1 MATLSEIA
9 EVLEFLAG
17 RNTFHSKIII
27 GIATLFGVSGVIL
40 LSRAFSTQGPQLVVM
55 LVGGGLLIVTILF
68 LYEQIQNLR
77 KQNLVMEMVVAVI
90 SRIQDKATTERISE
104 LAGQISELAGR
115 SDTGN
120 GALEE
125 ILEFVHRLDRSQGR
139 SLRATAVGL
148 LVAAGIAAVTAGASY
163 FERKKNTA
171 VEAVLSQE
179 PEQVARD
186 LERVSGLMLQA
197 KLETQPAKKQPDP
210 PEKQTFQ
217 TVVQAE
223 RPNSGDALAKQ
234 ETSANG
240 DKHVALQKQIS
251 ALQQELSVARL
262 QLKEERKK
270 VDVLEEE
277 TGGYRKD
284 AGELERRIQGLE
296 KTLAEHDYV
305 RLVNEALAYTYRK
318 GPGDAE
324 GAEAA
329 YRKAI
334 GIAHAKGIRDPVVHN
349 AYAAFLQEQG
359 RFKEAEKFYK
369 MALDI
374 NPRYAPALINL
385 GGLYELTGETEKA
398 LEKYKAADEA
408 GEKLGAE
415 NYSRLKSVIKR

>member
-55 LVGGGLLIVTILF
+55 LVGGGLFIVTILF

-90 SRIQDKATTERISE
+90 SRIQDEATTDRISE
-104 LAGQISELAGR
+104 LAEQIAELAGR
-115 SDTGN
+115 GDTGN
-120 GALEE
+120 GPLED
-125 ILEFVHRLDRSQGR
+125 ILEFVRRLDGRQVR
-139 SLRATAVGL
+139 SLKATSVGL
-148 LVAAGIAAVTAGASY
+148 LVAAGIAAVTVGASY
-163 FERKKNTA
+163 FELKQNPADET
-171 VEAVLSQE
+171 VLSQE
-179 PEQVARD
+179 PGQVARD
-186 LERVSGLMLQA
+186 LERVSR
-197 KLETQPAKKQPDP
+197 PAQEQRGSPGKQ
-210 PEKQTFQ
+210 EFQ
-217 TVVQAE
+217 TVVQTEAL
-223 RPNSGDALAKQ
+223 NGGGALAKQ
-234 ETSANG
+234 EASANG
-240 DKHVALQKQIS
+240 EKPVASQKQIS
-251 ALQQELSVARL
+251 ALQQELSVARP
-262 QLKEERKK
+262 QLKEERRKA
-270 VDVLEEE
+270 DLLEDERG
-277 TGGYRKD
+277 TSRKD
-284 AGELERRIQGLE
+284 AGELEKRIEELE
-296 KTLAEHDYV
+296 QTLAEHDYL

-318 GPGDAE
+318 GPGDADR
-324 GAEAA
+324 AEAA

-334 GIAHAKGIRDPVVHN
+334 GIAQAKSIREPVVYN
-349 AYAAFLQEQG
+349 AYGAFLEEQG

-374 NPRYAPALINL
+374 NPRYGPALINL
-385 GGLYELTGETEKA
+385 GSLYELTGETEKA

>member
-1 MATLSEIA
+1 MTTLSTIA
-9 EVLEFLAG
+9 DALELVG
-17 RNTFHSKIII
+17 ERNTFHSKLIIC
-27 GIATLFGVSGVIL
+27 IATLFGVSGVIL
-40 LSRAFSTQGPQLVVM
+40 LIRGFSTQGPQRMVM
-55 LVGGGLLIVTILF
+55 LVGGGLFIVMILF

-77 KQNLVMEMVVAVI
+77 KQNLVMEMVVAAI
-90 SRIQDKATTERISE
+90 SRIQDEAATDRIGE

-125 ILEFVHRLDRSQGR
+125 ILEFVHRLDGRQIR
-139 SLRATAVGL
+139 SLKATSVGL
-148 LVAAGIAAVTAGASY
+148 LVAAGIAAVTGGASY
-163 FERKKNTA
+163 FDLKKSPADET
-171 VEAVLSQE
+171 VLSQE

-197 KLETQPAKKQPDP
+197 KLETQPAKEQPDP
-210 PEKQTFQ
+210 PGKQKFQ

-240 DKHVALQKQIS
+240 EKLVALQKQIS

-270 VDVLEEE
+270 VDVLGEE
-277 TGGYRKD
+277 TGGYRED
-284 AGELERRIQGLE
+284 AGELQRRIQGLE
-296 KTLAEHDYV
+296 KTLAEHDYL

-318 GPGDAE
+318 EPGDANR
-324 GAEAA
+324 AEAA
-329 YRKAI
+329 YREAI
-334 GIAHAKGIRDPVVHN
+334 AIAHAKSIRDPVVHN
-349 AYAAFLQEQG
+349 AYATFLQEQG

-374 NPRYAPALINL
+374 NPRYGPALINL

-398 LEKYKAADEA
+398 LEKYKAAGEA
-408 GEKLGAE
+408 GEKLGTE
-415 NYSRLKSVIKR
+415 NYSRLKAVIKR